1 MDRRHFLKAATLGV
15 LAPAVGA
22 EAQQRQQS
30 PRRVGL
36 LSSAYYPNSPAVQG
50 LKTGLREVGFEEGRD
65 LVFETALG
73 EGDAHRVRA
82 AAAALVRAKVEVIFA
97 DQEGAARAAKDA
109 TDRIPVVFTAVG
121 DPVATGM
128 VKSLAH
134 PGANVTGVSGLTT
147 ELVPKR
153 LESLKAAVPGVRQV
167 WAVYDA
173 ADPASRKAAVPGVRQ
188 VWAVYDAADPA
199 SRLAAQKAAS
209 VARALGLE
217 LLDRPVRSSAEAIA
231 LLKTVPLKEGVKH
244 GLLAPLEVNLNIQGS
259 VIDISPWVPSV
270 FDSPYW
276 VEAGALMSY
285 GAGTVAMGQQA
296 ARLVAKILRG
306 ERPQDLPVEGA
317 NRIELVIN
325 LKTAKQLH
333 LTIPESALARADR
346 LIRE

>member
-73 EGDAHRVRA
+73 EGDAQRVRA
-82 AAAALVRAKVEVIFA
+82 GAAALVRAKVEVIFA

-167 WAVYDA
+167 WAVYD
-173 ADPASRKAAVPGVRQ
+173 V
-188 VWAVYDAADPA
+188 ADPA

-231 LLKTVPLKEGVKH
+231 TLKTVPLKEGVKH

>member
-73 EGDAHRVRA
+73 EGDAQRVRA

-109 TDRIPVVFTAVG
+109 TERIPVVFTAVG

-173 ADPASRKAAVPGVRQ
+173 ADPASH
-188 VWAVYDAADPA
+188 
-199 SRLAAQKAAS
+199 LAAQKAAS

-231 LLKTVPLKEGVKH
+231 TLKTVPLKEGVKH

>member
-1 MDRRHFLKAATLGV
+1 MDRRYFLKAATLGV

-65 LVFETALG
+65 LIFETALG
-73 EGDAHRVRA
+73 EGDAQRVRT
-82 AAAALVRAKVEVIFA
+82 AAAALVRARVEVIFA

-167 WAVYDA
+167 WAVYD
-173 ADPASRKAAVPGVRQ
+173 V
-188 VWAVYDAADPA
+188 ADPA

-231 LLKTVPLKEGVKH
+231 TLKTVPLKEGLKH

-270 FDSPYW
+270 FDGPYW

-285 GAGTVAMGQQA
+285 GADNVAMGHQA
-296 ARLVAKILRG
+296 ARLLAKILRG

-317 NRIELVIN
+317 NRIDLVIN

>member
-73 EGDAHRVRA
+73 EGDAQRVRA

-109 TDRIPVVFTAVG
+109 TERIPVVFTAVG

-173 ADPASRKAAVPGVRQ
+173 ADPASL
-188 VWAVYDAADPA
+188 
-199 SRLAAQKAAS
+199 LAAQKAAS

>member
-73 EGDAHRVRA
+73 EGDAQRVRA

-173 ADPASRKAAVPGVRQ
+173 ADPASH
-188 VWAVYDAADPA
+188 
-199 SRLAAQKAAS
+199 LAAQKAAS

-231 LLKTVPLKEGVKH
+231 TLKTVPLKEGVKH